1 MAMHMRRSELL
12 ISLLLSIT
20 LGGRAFLPLDS
31 RYNASVVAFRLQART
46 FAPPLSLRH
55 RTPMSHQ
62 DFLFD
67 KRIIQRN
74 LEKGLIDSK
83 DVEKRTKGLT
93 DLVDAATVTSFDA
106 VLASDAEE
114 DGAETA
120 DDNDDE
126 E

>member
-1 MAMHMRRSELL
+1 
-12 ISLLLSIT
+12 
-20 LGGRAFLPLDS
+20 
-31 RYNASVVAFRLQART
+31 
-46 FAPPLSLRH
+46 
-55 RTPMSHQ
+55 MSHQ

-120 DDNDDE
+120 DNDDE